1 MAKRGSIV
9 QDDSDMSEI
18 NISPMIDMV
27 FLLLIFFIVASIV
40 VEEKVRVDIPTA
52 VYAVVPE
59 DITGRFIISINQKE
73 ELFVGTRRVTM
84 DEMKNLLKPQV
95 EENPKLRVMIRA
107 DGSVKYKVT
116 EEVMNACGDVGA
128 VDMIYSAFEQ

>member
-1 MAKRGSIV
+1 MELNQQAGEDEIQV
-9 QDDSDMSEI
+9 DM
-18 NISPMIDMV
+18 SPMIDMV

>member
-1 MAKRGSIV
+1 MELNQPAGEDEIQV
-9 QDDSDMSEI
+9 DM
-18 NISPMIDMV
+18 SPMIDMV